1 MNSTV
6 KDFDIFNYLPK
17 EEDSVINNP
26 YLQEIL
32 TYRNNQFDEYQ
43 YWNVR
48 YDLIKKYA
56 FAVPTIDTIKIIQ
69 ELSPIIEIGAGNGY
83 WAYILNQVKV
93 DIIAT
98 DKYPPDETA
107 LPFSNYSSN
116 QWFHNQWYDVIKAEA
131 IEAGNHPERALML
144 CWPEPQSMMAYES
157 LYAYKNAGGHTI
169 IFIGDMIACAES
181 NFYDALAQC
190 KLEVKQQIWGYK
202 YFNEIIAIYKIY

>member
-1 MNSTV
+1 MNSTI
-6 KDFDIFNYLPK
+6 KEFDIFNYIP
-17 EEDSVINNP
+17 EEKDFVINNP
-26 YLQEIL
+26 YLQEIV
-32 TYRNNQFDEYQ
+32 TYHNNQFDEYQ

-116 QWFHNQWYDVIKAEA
+116 QWFHNQWYDVI
-131 IEAGNHPERALML
+131 
-144 CWPEPQSMMAYES
+144 
-157 LYAYKNAGGHTI
+157 
-169 IFIGDMIACAES
+169 
-181 NFYDALAQC
+181 
-190 KLEVKQQIWGYK
+190 
-202 YFNEIIAIYKIY
+202 